1 MLNEILKSNKMVAAV
16 KIDIKQQEI
25 KKMVAPSYNFS
36 QGYLLLKIETM

>member
-1 MLNEILKSNKMVAAV
+1 MVAAV